1 LDETE
6 LEDKL
11 EDYVFYLKRRVSDGE
26 LSPNSVPDIMVSI
39 FKFLKCNRKKIDR
52 EIITQHYPDKI
63 KMGGDRAI
71 TDNEIRQLLDYSD
84 KRDTAIIHIVSATG
98 ARPEALSELKIKHV
112 TKLEDG
118 FTKLILYADDYKHE
132 TITFLHPEAT
142 HAYNEYIKWRKRMGE
157 KITDESYVFST
168 ITKVRKNPSNR
179 LNMGNMQCTMHRLF
193 QSAGILRVK
202 KGKRYDL
209 ATFTGFRK
217 RFNTRLEMNSAIS
230 MSTIQCLMDHTGY
243 LSRNYRKPTGEEL
256 LREYKKGV
264 NDLMISK
271 EWKLKEELEES
282 KKENVVE
289 KDKRIADLESALNKQ
304 EIMLNELMKKL
315 T

>member
-1 LDETE
+1 

-52 EIITQHYPDKI
+52 DIITQHYPDKV

-71 TDNEIRQLLDYSD
+71 TDNEIRQLLDFAD

-98 ARPEALSELKIKHV
+98 SRPEAISELKIKHV

-168 ITKVRKNPSNR
+168 ITKTTKN
-179 LNMGNMQCTMHRLF
+179 
-193 QSAGILRVK
+193 QSILC
-202 KGKRYDL
+202 
-209 ATFTGFRK
+209 F
-217 RFNTRLEMNSAIS
+217 
-230 MSTIQCLMDHTGY
+230 
-243 LSRNYRKPTGEEL
+243 
-256 LREYKKGV
+256 
-264 NDLMISK
+264 
-271 EWKLKEELEES
+271 
-282 KKENVVE
+282 VE
-289 KDKRIADLESALNKQ
+289 CE
-304 EIMLNELMKKL
+304 
-315 T
+315 